1 MGMREVFARVLDE
14 PEESFTD
21 ESTPDTVAGWTSL
34 RHVTLLVTL
43 ENEYKVRFSNAEMAT
58 MRSYGDI
65 KTALDGKGVTVT

>member
-1 MGMREVFARVLDE
+1 MGLREIFARVLDE

-43 ENEYKVRFSNAEMAT
+43 ENEYGVRFTNAEMTT
-58 MRSYGDI
+58 MRSFGDI
-65 KTALDGKGVTVT
+65 KAALDRKGVAVA